1 MKSFLLIFIFLFFS
15 TTSQATPIA
24 HDTSE
29 HIYPGC
35 PFNSTCSPEMGT
47 LFLKYQQALHQNSLK
62 NFFHKNGLPI
72 TGKRKKDKF
81 QQTSKARLEAVW
93 DSPCDYRENKK
104 ATFERVQTF
113 AKNFSDNTIEYPHY
127 VVIQKDKT
135 VKKFKTSNDDSA
147 LGIYQNRLVFNR
159 LIDDIYYQYQVD
171 EKGNISIHPEQN
183 FSILGRS
190 IPCSQNALNKISNIY
205 TPQEIAGVNCRL
217 IYSPK
222 GDQSYLFYLPRCE

>member
-1 MKSFLLIFIFLFFS
+1 MKNIFLISILLFISIS
-15 TTSQATPIA
+15 TQASPLEY
-24 HDTSE
+24 DTGE

-62 NFFHKNGLPI
+62 SFFQQNGLPI
-72 TGKRKKDKF
+72 TGKRKKDRIK
-81 QQTSKARLEAVW
+81 QLSKNKLEAVW

-113 AKNFSDNTIEYPHY
+113 AKNFSHNTIQYPHY
-127 VVIQKDKT
+127 IVIQKDKT
-135 VKKFKTSNDDSA
+135 VKKFQTSNDDSA

-171 EKGNISIHPEQN
+171 EKGNISILPEQR
-183 FSILGRS
+183 FPIMGKS
-190 IPCSQNALNKISNIY
+190 IPCSQDTLNRISNIY
-205 TPQEIAGVNCRL
+205 TPQEITRVNCRL